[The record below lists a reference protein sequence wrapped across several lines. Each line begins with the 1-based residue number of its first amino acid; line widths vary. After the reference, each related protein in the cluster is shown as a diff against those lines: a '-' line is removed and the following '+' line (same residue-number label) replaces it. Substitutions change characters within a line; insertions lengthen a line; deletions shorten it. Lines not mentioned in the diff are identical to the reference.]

1 MSTREDRILTNVAT
15 AIGST
20 LGAVA
25 AEADKIKDFVTA
37 QEHVIAK
44 KARRAGSRAS
54 IATRRTKRAI
64 ATATRRSKTTSTAA
78 KRRTKTAAKR
88 VRRAVTAGKRGLKR
102 AAGRRTR

>member
-44 KARRAGSRAS
+44 KARRVGARAS
-54 IATRRTKRAI
+54 IATRRTKRA
-64 ATATRRSKTTSTAA
+64 AAVA

-102 AAGRRTR
+102 AAARRTR

>member
-44 KARRAGSRAS
+44 KARRVGTRAS
-54 IATRRTKRAI
+54 
-64 ATATRRSKTTSTAA
+64 TATRRSKTASVAA
-78 KRRTKTAAKR
+78 RRRTKTAAKR
-88 VRRAVTAGKRGLKR
+88 VRRALSAGKRGLKR
-102 AAGRRTR
+102 AAARRTR